1 MSQHSL
7 HGNQPSV
14 VGATERVSPVIW
26 IFFQK
31 SITYLPH
38 RRGFSGTIIALF
50 TVKRWKDVSSERW
63 LVEGWMNQEI
73 KKYHSKKRKK
83 EVSKRENKWTTYIME
98 KEKTNERIKK
108 EGRVR
113 FTEKKWPRKGEIK
126 EENK

>member
-1 MSQHSL
+1 MEGCKNFL
-7 HGNQPSV
+7 
-14 VGATERVSPVIW
+14 T
-26 IFFQK
+26 
-31 SITYLPH
+31 
-38 RRGFSGTIIALF
+38 
-50 TVKRWKDVSSERW
+50 SERW

-83 EVSKRENKWTTYIME
+83 EVSKIENKWTTYIME

>member
-1 MSQHSL
+1 MEGCKNFL
-7 HGNQPSV
+7 
-14 VGATERVSPVIW
+14 T
-26 IFFQK
+26 
-31 SITYLPH
+31 
-38 RRGFSGTIIALF
+38 
-50 TVKRWKDVSSERW
+50 SERW

-83 EVSKRENKWTTYIME
+83 EVSKRENKWATYIME

-113 FTEKKWPRKGEIK
+113 VTEKKWPRKREIK